1 MQNDVLK
8 KLKHDLEGWDFT
20 FQEAPH
26 LAKKTHKCIEVS
38 LVGDKFKIETDS
50 RTFVVHNLEVENFMK
65 KVTFIENSSTEIQE
79 SKAKKEVKTPAV
91 YVPETC
97 VDLSAG
103 LMGMFQKISGGNA
116 TKEDYEK
123 AKSMSDIAGKII
135 DVEKVKLGY
144 LALSKR

>member
-1 MQNDVLK
+1 MQN
-8 KLKHDLEGWDFT
+8 KLEKLQHDFEGFE
-20 FQEAPH
+20 FVYQEAPH
-26 LAKKTHKCIEVS
+26 LNKKTHLGINVS
-38 LVGDKFKIETDS
+38 IVGDKFKIETDS
-50 RTFVVHNLEVENFMK
+50 RTFVVHHSGIEDFMS
-65 KVTFIENSSTEIQE
+65 KVTFVGNSSTEVQLN
-79 SKAKKEVKTPAV
+79 KAKKEVKTPAV

-103 LMGMFQKISGGNA
+103 LMGMFQKISSGNT

>member
-1 MQNDVLK
+1 MQNKLEELK
-8 KLKHDLEGWDFT
+8 YNFEGFDFVY
-20 FQEAPH
+20 QEAPH
-26 LAKKTHKCIEVS
+26 LIKKTHKCIEVA
-38 LVGDKFKIETDS
+38 LVGNKYKIETDS
-50 RTFVVHNLEVENFMK
+50 RTFVVNHSAIEDFMT
-65 KVTFIENSSTEIQE
+65 KVTFVGNSSTEIQQ

>member
-1 MQNDVLK
+1 MQSKLEDLK
-8 KLKHDLEGWDFT
+8 YLFEGFDFVY
-20 FQEAPH
+20 QEAPH
-26 LAKKTHKCIEVS
+26 LIKKTHKGIEVV

-50 RTFVVHNLEVENFMK
+50 RTFVIHHSDVETFLK
-65 KVTFIENSSTEIQE
+65 KVTFLGNSSTEIQLN
-79 SKAKKEVKTPAV
+79 KAKKEVETPAV